1 MKNSR
6 TIAVSSL
13 LVIALAGCSSS
24 AADITQSS
32 QTPALAPVSSEVQT
46 SAVVPRVTL
55 GKTLAT
61 GLNVPWGVTFLA
73 GGSALVA
80 QRPTGTV
87 VKVSPKGKKAKVG
100 TVPGVLDDGEGGLLG
115 LALKPGAQPTKKTPV
130 QLYAYLTTKNDNRVV
145 RMSFDGSRLGKP
157 VNVLTGI
164 PSAWNHNGGVITF
177 GPDGKLWIG
186 TGDATVTENAQDKSS
201 LGGKILRINTDG
213 SIPKDNPFKGSA
225 VYSLGHRNVQGLAFD
240 SKGRPW
246 ATEFGQDTWDEF
258 NRILPGRNYGW
269 PLVEG
274 KKKRKGFVAPKV
286 QWRTD
291 VASPSGLAI
300 VDDVAYLG
308 ALRGER
314 LWAVPLKGKGV
325 GKAKSLFH
333 ERFGRLRA
341 VAATPKGK
349 HLWVTT
355 SNTDGR
361 GDAGPK
367 DDRVLRLDLG

>member
-1 MKNSR
+1 M
-6 TIAVSSL
+6 
-13 LVIALAGCSSS
+13 
-24 AADITQSS
+24 TQI
-32 QTPALAPVSSEVQT
+32 SSEVAAA
-46 SAVVPRVTL
+46 AVPKVSL
-55 GKTLAT
+55 GKTLAN
-61 GLNVPWGVTFLA
+61 GLSVPWGVAFLA
-73 GGSALVA
+73 NGSALVA
-80 QRPTGTV
+80 QRPSGAITRVNPRGTRNRV
-87 VKVSPKGKKAKVG
+87 GK
-100 TVPGVLDDGEGGLLG
+100 VPGVFNDGEGGLLG
-115 LALKPGAQPTKKTPV
+115 LALRPGARPTAKKPV
-130 QLYAYLTTKNDNRVV
+130 QLYAYLTTKTDNRVV
-145 RMSFDGSRLGKP
+145 RMSFDGSKLGKP
-157 VNVLTGI
+157 KNVLTGI
-164 PSAWNHNGGVITF
+164 PSAGNHNGGVITF

-186 TGDATVTENAQDKSS
+186 TGDAAVTDNAQDKSS
-201 LGGKILRINTDG
+201 LGGKILRLDPDG
-213 SIPKDNPFKGSA
+213 SISADNPFKGSA

-333 ERFGRLRA
+333 GRFGRLRA

-361 GDAGPK
+361 GEPSRR

>member
-1 MKNSR
+1 M
-6 TIAVSSL
+6 
-13 LVIALAGCSSS
+13 
-24 AADITQSS
+24 
-32 QTPALAPVSSEVQT
+32 
-46 SAVVPRVTL
+46 
-55 GKTLAT
+55 
-61 GLNVPWGVTFLA
+61 
-73 GGSALVA
+73 
-80 QRPTGTV
+80 
-87 VKVSPKGKKAKVG
+87 
-100 TVPGVLDDGEGGLLG
+100 
-115 LALKPGAQPTKKTPV
+115 
-130 QLYAYLTTKNDNRVV
+130 
-145 RMSFDGSRLGKP
+145 
-157 VNVLTGI
+157 LTGI

-186 TGDATVTENAQDKSS
+186 TGDAADTDNAQDRTS
-201 LGGKILRINTDG
+201 LGGKILRINGDG
-213 SIPKDNPFKGSA
+213 TVPCDNPFKDSP

-240 SKGRPW
+240 SENRLW

-314 LWAVPLKGKGV
+314 LWAVPLLGKGV
-325 GKAKSLFH
+325 GAPKSLLKGK
-333 ERFGRLRA
+333 FGRLRN
-341 VAATPKGK
+341 VVATPKGK

-361 GDAGPK
+361 GEPGK
-367 DDRVLRLDLG
+367 RDDRVLRLDLS